1 MNELNEADRKA
12 IEEYLYKI
20 DIDDFDT
27 IYCKMAAEWGI
38 KHARAN
44 DDPGSDW
51 VASNIL
57 DGAVKRIK
65 ELEQIHDLE
74 QEENIRLVEV
84 IEDLEDKLKHNAEG
98 WQNAVAEKDK
108 YKDRVKELEAE
119 VARLNQGQAHDA
131 QMKVAANNMIEF
143 DTDFQGISEADNN
156 IILFSDG
163 VYEFTLQVGSYWAT
177 VFRDVSTGTRF
188 RITVVKHMP
197 APAEYQLETL
207 QKENEG
213 WDQQAQ
219 EVERLREEV
228 ANSKYPLHRQGLYNY
243 IYGVTKGTVHEHSP
257 HTQDIMRALQSPS
270 SAKDTPDNYV
280 ASKQN
285 GKPGHCFCAQV
296 FGPDGKSILMIEPTK
311 NQEVA
316 TKLAKDIAKFL
327 NGRNALKR

>member
-1 MNELNEADRKA
+1 MDKGGEMKDEIKNLRYELLHVTAERDELQKENEGLKAKEIRGDRM
-12 IEEYLYKI
+12 I
-20 DIDDFDT
+20 
-27 IYCKMAAEWGI
+27 
-38 KHARAN
+38 
-44 DDPGSDW
+44 S
-51 VASNIL
+51 
-57 DGAVKRIK
+57 
-65 ELEQIHDLE
+65 DLE
-74 QEENIRLVEV
+74 
-84 IEDLEDKLKHNAEG
+84 H
-98 WQNAVAEKDK
+98 QN
-108 YKDRVKELEAE
+108 
-119 VARLNQGQAHDA
+119 
-131 QMKVAANNMIEF
+131 
-143 DTDFQGISEADNN
+143 
-156 IILFSDG
+156 
-163 VYEFTLQVGSYWAT
+163 T
-177 VFRDVSTGTRF
+177 V
-188 RITVVKHMP
+188 
-197 APAEYQLETL
+197 L